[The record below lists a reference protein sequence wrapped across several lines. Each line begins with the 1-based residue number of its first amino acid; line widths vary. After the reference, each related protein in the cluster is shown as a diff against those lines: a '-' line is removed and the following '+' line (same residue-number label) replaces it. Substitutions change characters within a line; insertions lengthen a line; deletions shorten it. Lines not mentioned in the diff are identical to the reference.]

1 MQGCKKSVRN
11 RVGVHKAEDT
21 SVRDISQIRESHAGI
36 IHRDNSP
43 AGRTWL
49 DRDRGDNGPLAG
61 RMTHSDGTPR
71 LAEGLGGL
79 YPDWDD
85 YTLADYVNA
94 EIRLQMAEAA

>member
-1 MQGCKKSVRN
+1 
-11 RVGVHKAEDT
+11 
-21 SVRDISQIRESHAGI
+21 
-36 IHRDNSP
+36 
-43 AGRTWL
+43 
-49 DRDRGDNGPLAG
+49 
-61 RMTHSDGTPR
+61 MTHPDGTPR

>member
-21 SVRDISQIRESHAGI
+21 SVRASSQIRESNAGI
-36 IHRDNSP
+36 VNIDFPNR
-43 AGRTWL
+43 ATWL
-49 DRDRGDNGPLAG
+49 DRARGDNGPLSG